1 MLPSEPKIFH
11 GRESELSDILD
22 LFKNRIPKIAILGA
36 GGMGKTTLARAVL
49 HQAEIMSRYKQ
60 NRFFVAC
67 SSATTKL
74 ELVNLIGAQLGLKPG
89 SDAAFFNQP
98 TEFADFG

>member
-11 GRESELSDILD
+11 GWESELSEILD

-60 NRFFVAC
+60 NRFLLLA
-67 SSATTKL
+67 AL
-74 ELVNLIGAQLGLKPG
+74 QQQNL
-89 SDAAFFNQP
+89 SW
-98 TEFADFG
+98 